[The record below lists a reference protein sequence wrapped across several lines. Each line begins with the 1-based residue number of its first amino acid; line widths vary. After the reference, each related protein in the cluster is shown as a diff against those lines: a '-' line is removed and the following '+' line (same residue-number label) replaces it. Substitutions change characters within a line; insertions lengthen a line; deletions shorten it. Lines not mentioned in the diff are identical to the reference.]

1 MVAKGNCYAT
11 LDAQRLS
18 QGIMTLQDH
27 GQVSYYGYTS
37 IWVY

>member
-1 MVAKGNCYAT
+1 MVAKGNYYAT
-11 LDAQRLS
+11 LDAQQLS

-27 GQVSYYGYTS
+27 GQVSYYGHTS